1 MKHRALI
8 IGAGRMGAG
17 YKFGGFP
24 YIYDH
29 ASTYLA
35 LKDRVELVGFVEE
48 DQSRSHAAREKY
60 GVPFFFNI
68 TAAIDTLKPNII
80 SVCTPDD
87 THTDVLRCIVGRRD
101 AKGIWME
108 KPFPTMTSKFW
119 IPTQVN
125 YCRRFD
131 FTHQRVAEMLDGRK
145 NTLTVWAR
153 NDLTTR
159 CHFEDLARWW
169 KSDLVYMDNTGE
181 SPSTNS
187 YRVDCGKWAVE
198 FRNGGIEGDF
208 MVNAL
213 SNLLDVVD
221 GVPGA
226 VLLSPPYVE
235 SGK

>member
-1 MKHRALI
+1 
-8 IGAGRMGAG
+8 
-17 YKFGGFP
+17 
-24 YIYDH
+24 
-29 ASTYLA
+29 
-35 LKDRVELVGFVEE
+35 LKSWDTIE
-48 DQSRSHAAREKY
+48 AAFAES
-60 GVPFFFNI
+60 
-68 TAAIDTLKPNII
+68 KPDIVSI
-80 SVCTPDD
+80 CTPDG
-87 THTDVLRCIVGRRD
+87 THEKVFKDCVLLGQPPP
-101 AKGIWME
+101 KGYWIE
-108 KPFPTMTSKFW
+108 KPFSLNNSTRP
-119 IPTQVN
+119 IQIN
-125 YCRRFD
+125 YCRRF
-131 FTHQRVAEMLDGRK
+131 TKSHQRVAEMLDGRK